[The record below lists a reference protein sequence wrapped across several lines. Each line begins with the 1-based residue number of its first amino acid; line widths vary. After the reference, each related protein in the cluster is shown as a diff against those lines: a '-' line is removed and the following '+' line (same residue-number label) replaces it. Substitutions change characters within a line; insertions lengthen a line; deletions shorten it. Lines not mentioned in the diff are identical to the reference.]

1 MQVMWVQAAG
11 GAARGC
17 AALTGDQEYSNRF
30 RPQPMTQRQHLLHG
44 VQSAGVGFYE
54 GRHRHREGAPRR
66 LAGGAQPCLRHR
78 AVVVAH
84 MWTILLTFGSSLLH
98 IERAGYVHA

>member
-1 MQVMWVQAAG
+1 MWMLPRMCVQAAG

-54 GRHRHREGAPRR
+54 GAIGIVKEPLVGW
-66 LAGGAQPCLRHR
+66 Q
-78 AVVVAH
+78 VARNPASGTGL
-84 MWTILLTFGSSLLH
+84 WW
-98 IERAGYVHA
+98 

>member
-1 MQVMWVQAAG
+1 MQLVCVQAAG

-54 GRHRHREGAPRR
+54 GAIGIVKEPLVGWQVALAPASDSG
-66 LAGGAQPCLRHR
+66 LWCS
-78 AVVVAH
+78 AH
-84 MWTILLTFGSSLLH
+84 LDDP
-98 IERAGYVHA
+98 A